1 MNSGRKFMKIENTR
15 AVVLAAGKSSRF
27 KTDRSKLLYRI
38 CGQTMI
44 LYPIKVLQE
53 MGIPIT
59 VVVGFQGDKVKQVV
73 NDAGIKV
80 DFVTQEDF
88 LGTGHAVATTQKTW
102 DKENILILNGDSPL
116 LSKETIVELE
126 EKHMESNSVMSFL
139 SSHALNPLGYGR
151 IIRDNGKVSIVE
163 DKNLT
168 DEQRFNTLI
177 NAGIYL
183 IKKDFLEDN
192 IGKLEK
198 DPIKNEYYITD
209 LVKIASE
216 QNLKVKTI
224 PVPYDDVRGV
234 NTLEELWA
242 VEQIKRSQIIKHWMR
257 RGVYFEL
264 AQNIHIDWD
273 VEIGSDSFV
282 GTGVHLIKG
291 SKIGKGCTINAFSL
305 IADSTLDDN
314 AYIHSHS
321 VVQDS
326 SVGKNSHIGPFA
338 RLRKNV
344 IIGNNVEVGNFVEIK
359 NSIIGDNVKAKHLA
373 YLGDAQVGKNSNI
386 GAGTITCN
394 YDGIEKHKTIIKDN
408 VFIGSNNSLI
418 APLTIGQGAYTAAGS
433 TINKD
438 VPENSLGVSR
448 CRQENKI
455 DYAKNLN
462 SRKTKEIEESKRSS
476 ESNQKEKLNFVG
488 AIKTEDIQSL

>member
-1 MNSGRKFMKIENTR
+1 MKIENTR
-15 AVVLAAGKSSRF
+15 AIVLAAGKSSRF
-27 KTDRSKLLYRI
+27 QTNRSKLLYRI
-38 CGQTMI
+38 CGQPMI
-44 LYPIKVLQE
+44 LYPIKILQE

-59 VVVGFQGDKVKQVV
+59 VVVGYQSDKVKELIT
-73 NDAGIKV
+73 NAGINV
-80 DFVTQEDF
+80 DFIIQEDA
-88 LGTGHAVATTQKTW
+88 LGTGHAVAATRKTW

-116 LSKETIVELE
+116 LSNDTIIELE
-126 EKHMESNSVMSFL
+126 QKHMKSNSVMSFL

-151 IIRDNGKVSIVE
+151 IIRDAEKVSIVE

-183 IKKDFLEDN
+183 IKRDFLENN
-192 IGKLEK
+192 IGK
-198 DPIKNEYYITD
+198 IKINFTKEEYYITD

-216 QNLKVKTI
+216 QNLLVKTI

-257 RGVYFEL
+257 KGVYFEL

-273 VEIGSDSFV
+273 VEIGSDSFI

-305 IADSTLDDN
+305 IVNSTIDNN
-314 AYIHSHS
+314 AYIHSHT

-326 SVGKNSHIGPFA
+326 FVGKASHVGPFA
-338 RLRKNV
+338 RLRNNA
-344 IIGNNVEVGNFVEIK
+344 IIKNNVEVGNFVEIK
-359 NSIIGDNVKAKHLA
+359 NSIIGDNVKSKHLS
-373 YLGDAQVGKNSNI
+373 YLGDAQIGKNSNI

-394 YDGIEKHKTIIKDN
+394 YDGVEKHKTIIKEN

-418 APLTIGQGAYTAAGS
+418 APLTIEKGAYTAAGS

-455 DYAKNLN
+455 NYAKNLN
-462 SRKTKEIEESKRSS
+462 SRKTKENEESKRSL
-476 ESNQKEKLNFVG
+476 ENNKRDELNFIG
-488 AIKTEDIQSL
+488 ATKTEDIKSL